1 MLPIMEDK
9 LMHPKL
15 RVLSIL
21 IGTLSV
27 PLSLFATLSV
37 TNAIDAHLA
46 YVACLESIN
55 LDGIGS
61 QAEICAKR

>member
-1 MLPIMEDK
+1 MQ
-9 LMHPKL
+9 PKI

-27 PLSLFATLSV
+27 PLSLFATLSA
-37 TNAIDAHLA
+37 TDAINAHLA

-55 LDGIGS
+55 LDGIGNQS
-61 QAEICAKR
+61 EICRDKQR

>member
-1 MLPIMEDK
+1 MNPRI
-9 LMHPKL
+9 

-27 PLSLFATLSV
+27 PLSLFATLSA
-37 TNAIDAHLA
+37 TNAVSAHLA

>member
-1 MLPIMEDK
+1 MQSNV
-9 LMHPKL
+9 

-21 IGTLSV
+21 IGALSV
-27 PLSLFATLSV
+27 PLSLFATLSA

-61 QAEICAKR
+61 QAKVCAKR